1 MPERRRGPAV
11 CRPRRRAHDDPW
23 ITLPPS
29 MPGHHTERTPA
40 AARPPRPAPRAAT
53 HAAAPL
59 AVPTPLAGL
68 AALVAASV
76 ALIVYAWGAAPTVL
90 PGDAAELATVALRG
104 GVPHTPGYPTFVLV
118 GQLAGALL
126 LGDPAH
132 RITLLSAI
140 MGAAAVGLFAL
151 VLAEFGLAWSALVAG
166 GLALAGTF
174 TLWWSAIRTEVYTLG
189 LALAL
194 LALWRV
200 LVARR
205 TLRPPDGLLAAFT
218 IGLAMTVHLSFG
230 ALLAVAGLALAA
242 RARRAGALTPALVW
256 GAAVALVLGLT
267 PYLYLPWA
275 DAHFTLTNHL
285 RTAIEPAG
293 GQYGLTPE
301 RFDGVLERMAWLLAG
316 PEARPRD
323 LVRHV
328 PTAFLNLGVAGA
340 RFALFEVGPLAL
352 LAAVLGAPRMLRR
365 DPGAVA
371 VLVAGGLLTPA
382 LGALA
387 VDGALL
393 NVFMLTSTL
402 AVAMLAAGTWDRFAA
417 GGHERRVLLAAAV
430 LLTIGAPHELRVR
443 ADMGILP
450 WASWLHMPVEG
461 PPPVRTLVPRFRG
474 ETRARVTGLAI
485 LEAIPESSFVAARW
499 DRVTVLK
506 YLQSVE
512 GRRPDLW
519 LDPWYEPSHIVRI
532 ARWQREHRLARRP
545 VVVVDAIPGLTERLR
560 APRLRR
566 ILGGVTLHIERG
578 FVDTTLVR

>member
-1 MPERRRGPAV
+1 MTS
-11 CRPRRRAHDDPW
+11 RPREPRAVDP
-23 ITLPPS
+23 
-29 MPGHHTERTPA
+29 
-40 AARPPRPAPRAAT
+40 PAP
-53 HAAAPL
+53 
-59 AVPTPLAGL
+59 VPTPLAGL

-76 ALIVYAWGAAPTVL
+76 ALLVYAWGAAPTVL
-90 PGDAAELATVALRG
+90 PGDAAELATVALKG
-104 GVPHTPGYPTFVLV
+104 GVAHTPGYPTFVLA
-118 GQLAGALL
+118 GQVAGALL
-126 LGDPAH
+126 PGDPAH
-132 RITLLSAI
+132 RITLLSVI
-140 MGAAAVGLFAL
+140 MGAVSVGLFAV
-151 VLAEFGLAWSALVAG
+151 VLAEFGLGWSALVAG
-166 GLALAGTF
+166 SLALAGTF
-174 TLWWSAIRTEVYTLG
+174 TLWWAAIRTEVYTLG

-205 TLRPPDGLLAAFT
+205 TLEPLDGLFAAFT

-242 RARRAGALTPALVW
+242 RARRAGVLTPPLAW
-256 GAAVALVLGLT
+256 AAAAAFALGLA

-275 DAHFTLTNHL
+275 DANFTLTNHL

-293 GQYGLTPE
+293 GQYGLVPE
-301 RFDGVLERMAWLLAG
+301 RFDGVLERMGWLLSG
-316 PEARPRD
+316 PESRPRD

-328 PTAFLNLGVAGA
+328 PTAFVNLGVAGA

-352 LAAVLGAPRMLRR
+352 LAALVGAPRMFAR
-365 DPGAVA
+365 DRGAA
-371 VLVAGGLLTPA
+371 AILVAGGILAPA

-393 NVFMLTSTL
+393 NVFMMSSTL
-402 AVAMLAAGTWDRFAA
+402 AVAMLAAGAWDLIAS
-417 GGHERRVLLAAAV
+417 GGHERRLFALVAVLLA
-430 LLTIGAPHELRVR
+430 IGAPHELRVR

-461 PPPVRTLVPRFRG
+461 PPPVRTLVPQFRG
-474 ETRARVTGLAI
+474 ETRARLAGLAI

-519 LDPWYEPSHIVRI
+519 LDPWYEPSHVVRI

-560 APRLRR
+560 APRIRR
-566 ILGGVTLHIERG
+566 LLGGVTLHIERG